1 MMTNT
6 VTAAAVTL
14 LHTVIVSNGFSIN
27 GVTLPAPPDIE
38 HVTNWVRI
46 ASTNGTEIQAAQ
58 VTEQHWLDVVYQDRT
73 NRFLLLSKPQTNGV
87 TEIRAVPSPIY
98 VWDGR
103 WDVYV
108 DGDDLTVVTNII
120 IKPLNATNTLVPWH
134 GLSH

>member
-6 VTAAAVTL
+6 VVAGIAFAHALT
-14 LHTVIVSNGFSIN
+14 VSNSFSIN
-27 GVTLPAPPDIE
+27 GVTLPAPPAIE

-46 ASTNGTEIQAAQ
+46 ANTNGTEIQAAQ
-58 VTEQHWLDVVYQDRT
+58 VTEQHWLDVVYQNQT

-87 TEIRAVPSPIY
+87 TEIRSVPSPIY

-108 DGDDLTVVTNII
+108 DGDDITVETNLI
-120 IKPLNATNTLVPWH
+120 IKALNLTNTLVP
-134 GLSH
+134 